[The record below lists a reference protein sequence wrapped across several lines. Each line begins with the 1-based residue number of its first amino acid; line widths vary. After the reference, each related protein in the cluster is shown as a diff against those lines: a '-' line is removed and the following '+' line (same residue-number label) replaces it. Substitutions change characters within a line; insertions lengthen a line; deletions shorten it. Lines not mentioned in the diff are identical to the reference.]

1 MSTTAI
7 KALERALH
15 EIDGIQNAKW
25 GDTDFEGLRV
35 DIKTALDSL
44 RQQPAIYNDLTL
56 HPKLLKEIAKFPTA
70 AAAAKAWGISRQTLH
85 AALTGAGGKP
95 VPPSILRNI
104 GLERVPNGLRQ
115 YREI

>member
-1 MSTTAI
+1 MTTTAI

-25 GDTDFEGLRV
+25 GDPDFEGLRV
-35 DIKTALDSL
+35 DIKTALQSL
-44 RQQPAIYNDLTL
+44 RQQPAIYNDVTL
-56 HPKLLKEIAKFPTA
+56 HPKLMREIAKFPTA

-85 AALTGAGGKP
+85 AAVNGAGGKP

-104 GLERVPNGLRQ
+104 GLERVPNGRRQ